1 MRTFLLAWIAIVGT
15 SVCAPIASAADAP
28 IPATTRKVV
37 FEKADT
43 GGYRWKLIESAP
55 VPRPTDHQVLVHV
68 RAVSLN
74 RGDLEV
80 LESRSG
86 SDISGRLVASDAA
99 GDVVAVGSQVKGI
112 RAGERVT
119 STYFRNW
126 TDGAPDREKMRQSL
140 GSGVDGVLGDYIVLE
155 DTSVNP
161 IPAGLSYEEA
171 STLPTAALT
180 GFMAATGHRELRK
193 GDVVVVQGT
202 GGVSTFAL
210 QFAAAAG
217 ARVIVTS
224 SSDEKLRRARALGA
238 TDGINYKTMPAW
250 SATVLELTA
259 NHGADVVVDVG
270 GKSTLEESLKSLAFQ
285 GQISIVGGL
294 TGYDGQLSASR
305 LIGKSARAQGIFVG
319 SRADF
324 ARMNA
329 FIVRHRLRPVVDRVV
344 PLEQYADALKQM
356 ADGSFVGKIVFR
368 L

>member
-1 MRTFLLAWIAIVGT
+1 MAIVGAC
-15 SVCAPIASAADAP
+15 SWGPIARAADAS

-37 FEKADT
+37 FEKTDT

-55 VPRPTDHQVLVHV
+55 VPKPTDHQVLVHV

-80 LESRSG
+80 LEPNPG
-86 SDISGRLVASDAA
+86 TDISGRLVASDAA
-99 GDVVAVGSQVKGI
+99 GDVVAIGAKVKGI
-112 RAGERVT
+112 RSGDRVT
-119 STYFRNW
+119 STYFRDW
-126 TDGAPDREKMRQSL
+126 TDGPPDREKMRQSL
-140 GSGVDGVLGDYIVLE
+140 GGGVDGVLGDYIVLD
-155 DTSVNP
+155 DTSVIP
-161 IPAGLSYEEA
+161 MPAGLSYEEA
-171 STLPTAALT
+171 ATLPTAALT
-180 GFMAATGHRELRK
+180 GFMAVTGHRELRK
-193 GDVVVVQGT
+193 GDVVLVQGT

-210 QFAAAAG
+210 QFATAAG

-224 SSDEKLRRARALGA
+224 SSDEKLHRARELGA
-238 TDGINYKTMPAW
+238 HDGINYKTMPAW

-270 GKSTLEESLKSLAFQ
+270 GKSTLEESVKSLAFQ

-329 FIVRHRLRPVVDRVV
+329 FIVRHRLRPAVDRVV

-356 ADGSFVGKIVFR
+356 ETGNFVGKIV
-368 L
+368 LHL

>member
-1 MRTFLLAWIAIVGT
+1 MAIVGAC
-15 SVCAPIASAADAP
+15 SWGPIARAADAS

-37 FEKADT
+37 FEKTDT

-55 VPRPTDHQVLVHV
+55 VPKPTDHQVLVHV

-80 LESRSG
+80 LEPNPG
-86 SDISGRLVASDAA
+86 TDISGRLVASDAA
-99 GDVVAVGSQVKGI
+99 GDVVAIGAKVKGI
-112 RAGERVT
+112 RSGDRVT
-119 STYFRNW
+119 STYFRDW
-126 TDGAPDREKMRQSL
+126 TDGPPDREKMRQSL
-140 GSGVDGVLGDYIVLE
+140 GGGVDGVLGDYIVLD
-155 DTSVNP
+155 DTSVIP
-161 IPAGLSYEEA
+161 MPAGLSYEEA
-171 STLPTAALT
+171 ATLPTAALT
-180 GFMAATGHRELRK
+180 GFMAVTGHRELRK
-193 GDVVVVQGT
+193 GDVVLVQGT

-224 SSDEKLRRARALGA
+224 SSDEKLHRARELGA
-238 TDGINYKTMPAW
+238 HDGINYKTMPAW

-270 GKSTLEESLKSLAFQ
+270 GKSTLEESVKSLAFQ

-329 FIVRHRLRPVVDRVV
+329 FIVRHRLRPAVDRVV

-356 ADGSFVGKIVFR
+356 ETGNFVGKIV
-368 L
+368 LHL